1 MDRIYYYGRPCPVCC
16 PGPPGPPGAPGPKG
30 DTGPQGPPGERGPT
44 GAAGST
50 GPQGPE
56 GPPGPAGNT
65 GAQGITGPTGP
76 TGAPGMP
83 GPTGPQ
89 GVQGPAGPTG
99 LAGVTGPTGA
109 TGVTGPPG
117 EIPPD
122 SAAFFYNYQALFT
135 PGQAIDFFPGVEDST
150 GAIAQQSAS
159 VLSLQAGA
167 YLVSYRISTTL
178 SQPGY
183 LQVTPSYNGTP
194 HLETGVYF
202 ATTANGSSAG
212 GSAHFILQAAAPTTF
227 SLTYSGSAAG
237 PNGEVNV
244 TFLRL
249 HTGS

>member
-99 LAGVTGPTGA
+99 PTGA

-117 EIPPD
+117 ETLPD

-135 PGQAIDFFPGVEDST
+135 PGQAIDFFPGVEDRT

-167 YLVSYRISTTL
+167 YLVSYRISATL

>member
-99 LAGVTGPTGA
+99 PTGA

-135 PGQAIDFFPGVEDST
+135 PGQAIDFFPGVEDRT

-167 YLVSYRISTTL
+167 YLVSYRISATL

-212 GSAHFILQAAAPTTF
+212 GSAHFILQAVAPTTF

>member
-99 LAGVTGPTGA
+99 PTGA
-109 TGVTGPPG
+109 TGATGPPG
-117 EIPPD
+117 ETLPD

-135 PGQAIDFFPGVEDST
+135 PGQAIDFFPGVEDRT

-167 YLVSYRISTTL
+167 YLVSYRISATL

>member
-99 LAGVTGPTGA
+99 PTGA

-117 EIPPD
+117 ETLPD

-167 YLVSYRISTTL
+167 YLVSYRISATL

-237 PNGEVNV
+237 SNGEVNV

>member
-1 MDRIYYYGRPCPVCC
+1 MDRTYYYGRPCPVCC

-99 LAGVTGPTGA
+99 PTGA

-117 EIPPD
+117 ETLPD

-135 PGQAIDFFPGVEDST
+135 PGQAIDFFPGVEDRT

-167 YLVSYRISTTL
+167 YLVSYRISATL

-249 HTGS
+249 HPGS

>member
-99 LAGVTGPTGA
+99 PTGA

-117 EIPPD
+117 ETLPD

-237 PNGEVNV
+237 SNGEVNV

>member
-1 MDRIYYYGRPCPVCC
+1 
-16 PGPPGPPGAPGPKG
+16 
-30 DTGPQGPPGERGPT
+30 
-44 GAAGST
+44 
-50 GPQGPE
+50 
-56 GPPGPAGNT
+56 
-65 GAQGITGPTGP
+65 
-76 TGAPGMP
+76 MP

-99 LAGVTGPTGA
+99 PTGA

-117 EIPPD
+117 ETLPD

-167 YLVSYRISTTL
+167 YLVYYRISATL

-212 GSAHFILQAAAPTTF
+212 GSAHFILQAVAPTTF

>member
-99 LAGVTGPTGA
+99 P

-237 PNGEVNV
+237 SNGEVNV

>member
-1 MDRIYYYGRPCPVCC
+1 MDRTYYYGRPCPVCC

-99 LAGVTGPTGA
+99 PTGA

-117 EIPPD
+117 ETLPD
-122 SAAFFYNYQALFT
+122 SAAFFYNYQALFM

-159 VLSLQAGA
+159 VLSLQAGHTWFLTGFPPLSA
-167 YLVSYRISTTL
+167 SRGICRLLPATMGRPTWKQGSILPPRPMGPVQGDRLTL
-178 SQPGY
+178 
-183 LQVTPSYNGTP
+183 
-194 HLETGVYF
+194 
-202 ATTANGSSAG
+202 
-212 GSAHFILQAAAPTTF
+212 F
-227 SLTYSGSAAG
+227 SRR
-237 PNGEVNV
+237 
-244 TFLRL
+244 LRPPL
-249 HTGS
+249 FR

>member
-65 GAQGITGPTGP
+65 GAQGITGPTG
-76 TGAPGMP
+76 APGMP

-89 GVQGPAGPTG
+89 GFQGPAGP
-99 LAGVTGPTGA
+99 TGPTGA

-237 PNGEVNV
+237 SNGEVNV

>member
-99 LAGVTGPTGA
+99 PTGA

-117 EIPPD
+117 ETLPD
-122 SAAFFYNYQALFT
+122 SAAFFTTIRRCLRRARPSTFSPAWRTAQERLPSRALRFCLCRRGHT
-135 PGQAIDFFPGVEDST
+135 WFLTGFPPL
-150 GAIAQQSAS
+150 SAS
-159 VLSLQAGA
+159 RGICRLLPATMGRPTWKQGSILPPRPMGPVQGDRL
-167 YLVSYRISTTL
+167 TL
-178 SQPGY
+178 
-183 LQVTPSYNGTP
+183 
-194 HLETGVYF
+194 
-202 ATTANGSSAG
+202 
-212 GSAHFILQAAAPTTF
+212 F
-227 SLTYSGSAAG
+227 SRR
-237 PNGEVNV
+237 
-244 TFLRL
+244 LRPPL
-249 HTGS
+249 FR

>member
-76 TGAPGMP
+76 TGA
-83 GPTGPQ
+83 
-89 GVQGPAGPTG
+89 
-99 LAGVTGPTGA
+99 

-117 EIPPD
+117 ETLPD

-167 YLVSYRISTTL
+167 YLVSYRISATL

>member
-1 MDRIYYYGRPCPVCC
+1 
-16 PGPPGPPGAPGPKG
+16 
-30 DTGPQGPPGERGPT
+30 
-44 GAAGST
+44 
-50 GPQGPE
+50 
-56 GPPGPAGNT
+56 
-65 GAQGITGPTGP
+65 
-76 TGAPGMP
+76 MP

-99 LAGVTGPTGA
+99 PTGA
-109 TGVTGPPG
+109 TGATGPPG

-237 PNGEVNV
+237 SNGEVNV

>member
-1 MDRIYYYGRPCPVCC
+1 
-16 PGPPGPPGAPGPKG
+16 
-30 DTGPQGPPGERGPT
+30 
-44 GAAGST
+44 
-50 GPQGPE
+50 
-56 GPPGPAGNT
+56 
-65 GAQGITGPTGP
+65 
-76 TGAPGMP
+76 MP

-99 LAGVTGPTGA
+99 PTGA
-109 TGVTGPPG
+109 TGGTGPPG
-117 EIPPD
+117 ETLPD

-135 PGQAIDFFPGVEDST
+135 PGQAIDFFPGVEDRT

-167 YLVSYRISTTL
+167 YLVSYRISATL

-237 PNGEVNV
+237 SNGEVNV

>member
-99 LAGVTGPTGA
+99 P

-167 YLVSYRISTTL
+167 YLVSYRISATL

>member
-99 LAGVTGPTGA
+99 PTGA

-122 SAAFFYNYQALFT
+122 SAAFFYNCQALFT

-167 YLVSYRISTTL
+167 YLVSYRISATL

>member
-1 MDRIYYYGRPCPVCC
+1 MGRIYYDGRPCPVCC

-65 GAQGITGPTGP
+65 GAQGITAPTV
-76 TGAPGMP
+76 APGLP

-89 GVQGPAGPTG
+89 GVQGPAGP
-99 LAGVTGPTGA
+99 TGPTGA

-237 PNGEVNV
+237 SNGEVNV